1 MIEIKMEKTKKAS
14 RLEQNSQLEDPS
26 FEQVLYLARRL
37 GPSAKIKLIR
47 TLAQDLENLADRI
60 APLEP
65 FKTYHIYTPLL
76 SAGNSESTHGCSRRK
91 EKEQAQEIE

>member
-65 FKTYHIYTPLL
+65 FKTYHIYTPFFPPGTAKALMDAVEEKKR
-76 SAGNSESTHGCSRRK
+76 SKRK
-91 EKEQAQEIE
+91 K